1 MERIGGKK
9 AKKDC
14 SNEGRPRNG
23 GEVQTDNLCGRK
35 EWDFSCPHKART
47 EGNWFLRGRNR
58 GVAAITST
66 RVGRPSNRRMKHYE
80 RHKKNARGCSP
91 ERSIERKKKIW
102 PLSRRLDSSA
112 TKPRPKAELLR
123 DYEQPPYAAE
133 GEFSRDSLL
142 VRKGAFA
149 RLPKN
154 ILPLWGG
161 T

>member
-1 MERIGGKK
+1 MRDIK
-9 AKKDC
+9 
-14 SNEGRPRNG
+14 
-23 GEVQTDNLCGRK
+23 
-35 EWDFSCPHKART
+35 RT
-47 EGNWFLRGRNR
+47 P
-58 GVAAITST
+58 GVAA
-66 RVGRPSNRRMKHYE
+66 PS
-80 RHKKNARGCSP
+80 ALLS
-91 ERSIERKKKIW
+91 ERKKSG
-102 PLSRRLDSSA
+102 LSSRRLDSSA